1 MDKDLPRFFD
11 FLTEIVGKVL
21 DIYKGKILL
30 VILGNEVAVIPKNV
44 SLEHEYWKELVAQ
57 QHKTKGYKVEKGMAV
72 CEGVVIDLVGKK
84 GNK

>member
-1 MDKDLPRFFD
+1 ML
-11 FLTEIVGKVL
+11 VL
-21 DIYKGKILL
+21 
-30 VILGNEVAVIPKNV
+30 LGNGIGAIPKNV

-57 QHKTKGYKVEKGMAV
+57 QQKTKGYKVEKGIAV